1 MRIPF
6 GLGSM
11 SRRAFLKLMAG
22 AAALPFVGKG
32 ISKVAPKA
40 IKETTEV
47 ITRGADGMPSYI
59 YDLIEVV
66 KAKGARDVIE
76 GFKKSDYSTV
86 HSYKGVDVIEDG
98 AGNIKIKSDKTGVAT
113 DPYTGKTHE
122 GIAQENHI
130 QIEKGEWIEPTK
142 TKKGIKTKDEYI
154 EGTVYPDMDGKMKDW
169 QDGLDEAIHLDFKK
183 IADEIDTLEIPG
195 YDRFSKAS
203 GGLAY
208 ALGE

>member
-1 MRIPF
+1 
-6 GLGSM
+6 
-11 SRRAFLKLMAG
+11 
-22 AAALPFVGKG
+22 
-32 ISKVAPKA
+32 
-40 IKETTEV
+40 
-47 ITRGADGMPSYI
+47 
-59 YDLIEVV
+59 
-66 KAKGARDVIE
+66 
-76 GFKKSDYSTV
+76 
-86 HSYKGVDVIEDG
+86 VDVIEDG

-130 QIEKGEWIEPTK
+130 QIEKGAWIEPELTK
-142 TKKGIKTKDEYI
+142 TGKVKKKSVKTKDEYI

-169 QDGLDEAIHLDFKK
+169 QDGLDEAIHQDFKK
-183 IADEIDTLEIPG
+183 IADEVDTLEIPG